1 MRGERFIGFSLS
13 ISSSSGRRTSPAY
26 SSFATSHRSGIA
38 KLTRGFLMRGGRFI
52 GFSLSISSSSGRRT
66 SPAYSVFVTS
76 HRSGI
81 AKLTRGFLM
90 RGERF
95 IGFSLSISSSS
106 SRRAKSR
113 LLTFCTAQASQ
124 TDRVSWH
131 SRLYSVS
138 SSPNSFLARGF
149 RAFLEPLS
157 SAMARRESF
166 ADSYR
171 PLLYIS
177 MP

>member
-1 MRGERFIGFSLS
+1 MKGGRFIGFSLS
-13 ISSSSGRRTSPAY
+13 ISSSSGRRTCPAY
-26 SSFATSHRSGIA
+26 SSFATSHRSGSA

-52 GFSLSISSSSGRRT
+52 GFSLSIFHLPVAGQ
-66 SPAYSVFVTS
+66 SPAYLRFALLR
-76 HRSGI
+76 HR
-81 AKLTRGFLM
+81 K
-90 RGERF
+90 
-95 IGFSLSISSSS
+95 
-106 SRRAKSR
+106 
-113 LLTFCTAQASQ
+113 